1 MLVCGA
7 LLFSLASPADAP
19 QQSDPH
25 ALPVVVNGAVNPELI
40 PDDIA
45 YRHFFKVLMDADDT
59 PRGRSRTMVLLG
71 RLHFSA
77 ADSNR
82 FVGQLNN
89 ARASIVEARKLVQ
102 RPDSNIGPVQTAEA
116 LRQQYIAL
124 LDALSDSA
132 RRAISAG
139 AALSL
144 HEYIR
149 GDVKRR
155 IVIYG
160 SMPPY

>member
-1 MLVCGA
+1 
-7 LLFSLASPADAP
+7 
-19 QQSDPH
+19 
-25 ALPVVVNGAVNPELI
+25 
-40 PDDIA
+40 
-45 YRHFFKVLMDADDT
+45 
-59 PRGRSRTMVLLG
+59 MVLLG
-71 RLHFSA
+71 RLHLSA

-82 FVGQLNN
+82 FVGQLNK
-89 ARASIVEARKLVQ
+89 RASIVEARKLVQ
-102 RPDSNIGPVQTAEA
+102 RPTRILALSRPPATA
-116 LRQQYIAL
+116 QYIAL
-124 LDALSDSA
+124 LSALIDSA
-132 RRAISAG
+132 SRAISAG